1 MQPVHQNTNFEP
13 ATKSDLR
20 DLKSDVDSRF
30 GDLRDYINARL
41 SDMNSRITDMNGRI
55 ADMNGRVAGLQD
67 DIRAMQSANLGL
79 RNGIVV
85 ALLAAAATAIFTA
98 LLA

>member
-41 SDMNSRITDMNGRI
+41 SDMNSRITDMNVRI
-55 ADMNGRVAGLQD
+55 TGLQD

>member
-41 SDMNSRITDMNGRI
+41 SDMNSRMTDMNVRI
-55 ADMNGRVAGLQD
+55 TGLQD

>member
-41 SDMNSRITDMNGRI
+41 SDMNIRIT
-55 ADMNGRVAGLQD
+55 GLQD

-79 RNGIVV
+79 RNGMVI
-85 ALLAAAATAIFTA
+85 ALLAAAATAVFTT

>member
-41 SDMNSRITDMNGRI
+41 SDMNIRIT
-55 ADMNGRVAGLQD
+55 GLQD

-79 RNGIVV
+79 RNGIVI
-85 ALLAAAATAIFTA
+85 ALLAAAATAVFTT